1 MDGVMGLRKLHTL
14 TVYHDPVIYP
24 FDNRNLVLS
33 LDNENSPRREDTL
46 TILGRH
52 LTGAI
57 SPADV
62 SVRTDSAVCAV
73 VTLREDQIICLLQ
86 QPTSDGTTQVT
97 VSIGRKIKVDV
108 GQITYKSARRL
119 SLEMIYVIAAC
130 GVLLVIIVA
139 FCIFLCHCQS
149 KKRYKMKQEME
160 REIMEMEAKVATE
173 CKEGE
178 RQTGR

>member
-1 MDGVMGLRKLHTL
+1 MDGVVGLRKLHTL

-33 LDNENSPRREDTL
+33 LDNENSPRRDTL
-46 TILGRH
+46 TIHGRH

-62 SVRTDSAVCAV
+62 SVRTDAAVCAV

-86 QPTSDGTTQVT
+86 QPSSDGETQVT

-108 GQITYKSARRL
+108 GQITYKSASRL
-119 SLEMIYVIAAC
+119 SRDLIYVIVAC
-130 GVLLVIIVA
+130 GVFVIIVA
-139 FCIFLCHCQS
+139 LCIIFMCHCQN
-149 KKRYKMKQEME
+149 KKHNKMKREME

-178 RQTGR
+178 RETGR